1 MTITRHEEEPTN
13 YAETPRRGNNY
24 REIAERKTFK
34 NFKERGEWVELR
46 FMTQAIEYG
55 FKVSKPWGDCS
66 SYDVGVESNSRVIR
80 VQVKSTTCRTGSGYL
95 CQFKPNYFTEPYK
108 LSQIDFF
115 AAYVIPQDVWYIIP
129 ARILI
134 SGIRKEAIMLHP
146 MRPLRKNRYRY
157 ERFRE
162 AWKLLRPRLRKKP
175 TQKQT
180 LAISRT
186 CGAGTLAR
194 CP

>member
-1 MTITRHEEEPTN
+1 MRSLVSGVTTGPISEDWSRPGPTLVSSAFCLSFATRASPAPPT
-13 YAETPRRGNNY
+13 AT
-24 REIAERKTFK
+24 
-34 NFKERGEWVELR
+34 
-46 FMTQAIEYG
+46 
-55 FKVSKPWGDCS
+55 KVSKPWGDCS
-66 SYDVGVESNSRVIR
+66 SYDVGVESNSRVLR

-115 AAYVIPQDVWYIIP
+115 AAYVIPQDVWYVIP

-162 AWKLLRPRLRKKP
+162 AWKLLRPRLRKSRKP
-175 TQKQT
+175 V
-180 LAISRT
+180 
-186 CGAGTLAR
+186 
-194 CP
+194 

>member
-1 MTITRHEEEPTN
+1 MTTARHEEEPTN

-24 REIAERKTFK
+24 REMEKRETFK

-95 CQFKPNYFTEPYK
+95 CQFKPNYLTEPYK

-115 AAYVIPQDVWYIIP
+115 AAYVIPQDVWYLIP
-129 ARILI
+129 ARVLI
-134 SGIRKEAIMLHP
+134 SGIRKEAIMVCP

-162 AWKLLRPRLRKKP
+162 AWKLLCPRLRKSPSKSKRSEP
-175 TQKQT
+175 TSAPTPQPR
-180 LAISRT
+180 SGGR
-186 CGAGTLAR
+186 
-194 CP
+194 

>member
-1 MTITRHEEEPTN
+1 MMITRHEEQPTN

-24 REIAERKTFK
+24 HEIAERKTFK

-108 LSQIDFF
+108 LSQVDFF
-115 AAYVIPQDVWYIIP
+115 AAGARPERSRRIIPQDVWYIIP

-157 ERFRE
+157 ECFRE
-162 AWKLLRPRLRKKP
+162 AWKLLRPRLRKSPKP
-175 TQKQT
+175 KV
-180 LAISRT
+180 
-186 CGAGTLAR
+186 
-194 CP
+194 